1 MEQDTFITLL
11 IAIIGVS
18 LLVLFQIYSQ
28 RDKLLDKIFILD
40 LYGTGVEALRI
51 IKDIEDHPRASLIT
65 NGYYVQARQQ
75 LSSFSNGLIV
85 NVIIFITPLIINI
98 LGNVC
103 INDQKIIF
111 TLRYSI
117 LFLSFVWI
125 IVNIYWL
132 RKYDSNNR
140 KILRIT

>member
-1 MEQDTFITLL
+1 MEQNTFITLL

-28 RDKLLDKIFILD
+28 RDKLLDKISILD
-40 LYGTGVEALRI
+40 LYGTGVDALRI

-103 INDQKIIF
+103 NNDQQIIF

-132 RKYDSNNR
+132 RKYDSYNR
-140 KILRIT
+140 RILRIT